1 MFGIKGAYASKRMLA
16 KLESVLDRQSQINSL
31 EALYFA
37 AVNKNKARPLV
48 ETVAIGIDANV
59 FLKLVGH
66 KKGPDIADYLRTEFA
81 GPLIV
86 PGQAVQEFWNNR
98 LSAIDTQA
106 TLLKKKFIEFKKEAE
121 KLTVDP
127 ELGTY
132 VSDMEDTLARFD
144 SDFGYLYDSSTLR
157 STLTLI
163 EGLKDKA
170 ILSYV
175 PRLKFYGI
183 ARHRKNTKTPP
194 GFRDEADNDG
204 DFYIWADFLYGLL
217 LAKAKGKKFSHA
229 VIVTQDKKPDWSRE
243 GVAHPILSAEVQKL
257 VNVPFDVWTIEE
269 LHHAIFPQSPS
280 GKTSKLAE
288 VSTSDEPSTSSEAG
302 NG

>member
-1 MFGIKGAYASKRMLA
+1 MFGIKTWRMLA
-16 KLESVLDRQSQINSL
+16 KLESVLDRQSHIDSL
-31 EALYFA
+31 EALHFA
-37 AVNKNKARPLV
+37 ATNKNKAKPPV

-66 KKGPDIADYLRTEFA
+66 KKGPDIADYLRAKFD

-98 LSAIDTQA
+98 HSAIDTQA
-106 TLLKKKFIEFKKEAE
+106 TILKKKFNEFKKEAE

-127 ELGTY
+127 ELSTY
-132 VSDMEDTLARFD
+132 VGDMEDTLARFD
-144 SDFGYLYDSSTLR
+144 FDFGYLYDSSTLR

-163 EGLKDKA
+163 ESLKSKA

-175 PRLKFYGI
+175 PRQQFYGI

-194 GFRDEADNDG
+194 GFRDEAENDG

-229 VIVTQDKKPDWSRE
+229 VIVTHDKKLDWSRE
-243 GVAHPILSAEVQKL
+243 GVAHPILSAEVRRL

-269 LHHAIFPQSPS
+269 LHNAIFPQASAGS
-280 GKTSKLAE
+280 SSAHAGITE
-288 VSTSDEPSTSSEAG
+288 VGSD
-302 NG
+302 